1 MVAGLPLT
9 AWALLIA
16 AVGLGLA
23 IELVFYF
30 KHRRRGASRKSRS
43 GRSR

>member
-16 AVGLGLA
+16 AVGLGLV

-30 KHRRRGASRKSRS
+30 KHRRRSTSRKSRS